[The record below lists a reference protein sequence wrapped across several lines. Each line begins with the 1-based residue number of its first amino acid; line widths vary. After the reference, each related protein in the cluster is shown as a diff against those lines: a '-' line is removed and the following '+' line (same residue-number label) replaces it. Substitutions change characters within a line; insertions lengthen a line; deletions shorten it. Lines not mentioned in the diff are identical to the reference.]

1 MNEKLFKA
9 FDYRFTFDEITK
21 NMDNIDDLYKEEKPV
36 QDDKC
41 SECNI
46 KYTCIDGMF
55 VCMECGE
62 VGDFEVLQ
70 EWNDNIFMK
79 RKKSRYFRS
88 RYIRRRVHQYVSNK
102 YVSQIVRDFLYV

>member
-1 MNEKLFKA
+1 MDENLFKA
-9 FDYRFTFDEITK
+9 FDYGFTFDENTK
-21 NMDNIDDLYKEEKPV
+21 NMDNIEDLYKEENPI

-62 VGDFEVLQ
+62 VGDYEVVQ
-70 EWNDNIFMK
+70 EWIHNICMN
-79 RKKSRYFRS
+79 RKKSRYVRN
-88 RYIRRRVHQYVSNK
+88 RYIRRRVHQYVHHK
-102 YVSQIVRDFLYV
+102 YVSQIVRDYV